1 MAMGLSIGQGLIG
14 APDEGVDED
23 LKSTLLLIKRRWMA
37 DIARKAKS
45 DAASYAHAARRNPLP
60 TLSKS
65 PFNRVGRLRSESADS
80 ESGRPLATRLWGG
93 NTDPP
98 TGQSGLVYQ
107 ADSGRLRPTQ
117 AESGPTQGR
126 DRLGPT
132 QPPDPTLP
140 SLTCSNT
147 LKEQKMNRGTSY
159 DLFGLTLVAALS
171 PAIFAILL
179 SAYKARGGKKKVKSI
194 RNKRNSN
201 RYAGIVANLLL
212 GNL

>member
-1 MAMGLSIGQGLIG
+1 MDG
-14 APDEGVDED
+14 
-23 LKSTLLLIKRRWMA
+23 
-37 DIARKAKS
+37 
-45 DAASYAHAARRNPLP
+45 
-60 TLSKS
+60 
-65 PFNRVGRLRSESADS
+65 RVGRLRSESADS

-140 SLTCSNT
+140 SLM
-147 LKEQKMNRGTSY
+147 KEE
-159 DLFGLTLVAALS
+159 
-171 PAIFAILL
+171 IL
-179 SAYKARGGKKKVKSI
+179 
-194 RNKRNSN
+194 
-201 RYAGIVANLLL
+201 
-212 GNL
+212 

>member
-1 MAMGLSIGQGLIG
+1 M
-14 APDEGVDED
+14 P
-23 LKSTLLLIKRRWMA
+23 TLLLM
-37 DIARKAKS
+37 DG
-45 DAASYAHAARRNPLP
+45 
-60 TLSKS
+60 
-65 PFNRVGRLRSESADS
+65 RVGRLRSESADS

-140 SLTCSNT
+140 SL
-147 LKEQKMNRGTSY
+147 
-159 DLFGLTLVAALS
+159 
-171 PAIFAILL
+171 
-179 SAYKARGGKKKVKSI
+179 
-194 RNKRNSN
+194 
-201 RYAGIVANLLL
+201 LLL
-212 GNL
+212 PFVAISSLEDHPSETKLTCISSVMNACSDFSDNMLSGSIPSTFTGLPFLQRLDISDITIWLHEDIHRPRIRVPLKT

>member
-1 MAMGLSIGQGLIG
+1 AMDKTSGSGYH
-14 APDEGVDED
+14 
-23 LKSTLLLIKRRWMA
+23 
-37 DIARKAKS
+37 ARVQVHELRQS
-45 DAASYAHAARRNPLP
+45 VGYNP
-60 TLSKS
+60 
-65 PFNRVGRLRSESADS
+65 RVGRLRSESADS

-140 SLTCSNT
+140 SLI
-147 LKEQKMNRGTSY
+147 LRGAEVPS
-159 DLFGLTLVAALS
+159 F
-171 PAIFAILL
+171 L
-179 SAYKARGGKKKVKSI
+179 SAAFLFQKSLVPNAGSLASKKVGRGRRK
-194 RNKRNSN
+194 KRGDAMDASCNG
-201 RYAGIVANLLL
+201 GIGMTVMYPVPPVLVQIC
-212 GNL
+212 